1 MPDMTDLPRQTL
13 IPSYVYQQYSD
24 DLNVTAFFSAYNS
37 LGQNYLDWF
46 NQTALPVYT
55 NQNINGPLLD
65 WIGQGIYG
73 ISRPVLAVLT
83 GETRINAYNQYAY
96 DTNAYNQNFIKKTYN
111 FINSDDDLYKRVL
124 TWRLYR
130 GDGNRF
136 NLQWL
141 KNRVTRFLNYPNGG
155 TGDVLSNPVS
165 IIQSGNNFQIIS
177 QQSQI
182 FDYLQ
187 ALINNGTLPVP
198 FQYTY
203 SF

>member
-1 MPDMTDLPRQTL
+1 MPDMTDIPRQTL
-13 IPSYVYQQYSD
+13 IPIYVYKQYSD
-24 DLNVTAFFSAYNS
+24 DLNVTAFFSAYN
-37 LGQNYLDWF
+37 LMGQNYLDWF

-55 NQNINGPLLD
+55 NQNISGALLD

-73 ISRPVLAVLT
+73 ISRPVLATSSRKAAV
-83 GETRINAYNQYAY
+83 NAYNQYSY
-96 DTNAYNQNFIKKTYN
+96 NTNAYNQNFIKAPHN
-111 FINSDDDLYKRVL
+111 FVDSDDDLYKRVL
-124 TWRLYR
+124 TWSLYR

-155 TGDVLSNPVS
+155 DGDVLSSPVS
-165 IIQSGNNFQIIS
+165 IIQNDKNFKIIAP
-177 QQSQI
+177 QSYI

-198 FQYTY
+198 LQYTY